1 MCDDAPELGR
11 IAFHLD
17 ESAPKHGFLL
27 TLGKRLLEQ
36 ATKAVLLPLDPQEIL
51 HLLAR
56 PRARD
61 LRIQK
66 RTSKDLSARES
77 GRFCKGVEPGDMFIP
92 DAQANEMSKPPHE

>member
-1 MCDDAPELGR
+1 VCDDSPQLGC

-17 ESAPKHGFLL
+17 QGAAKHGFLL
-27 TLGKRLLEQ
+27 TLGQRLLEQ

-56 PRARD
+56 PRAWY

-77 GRFCKGVEPGDMFIP
+77 GRFCKGVETGDMFIP
-92 DAQANEMSKPPHE
+92 DAQADEMSKPPHE